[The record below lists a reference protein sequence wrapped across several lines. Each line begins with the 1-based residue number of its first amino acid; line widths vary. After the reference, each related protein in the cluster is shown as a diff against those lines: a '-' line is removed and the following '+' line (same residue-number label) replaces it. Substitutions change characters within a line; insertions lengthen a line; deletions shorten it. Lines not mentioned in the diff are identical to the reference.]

1 MRSGHVLGLAALA
14 GLAAIAATQPT
25 RPVHRS
31 RLTARHKAARRTDWG
46 AALLALSALTDSGIE
61 HYRGSFHN
69 KAMYAPLAISSLTFA
84 TSLRDALAPTPERHP
99 FAETIDYLALGTGLV
114 GTGFHLYNITKRPGG
129 FSWLNLFYS
138 APIGAPAALSLAG
151 MLRRMGEHLRRGTPE
166 LGHLPTPR
174 AMAALLALGLLGTT
188 AEAGLLHFRGAYQ
201 DPAMF
206 IPVTLPPVVA
216 ALLANAA
223 ARPGRRHPITR
234 WALRLLTGVGFLGA
248 GFHVYGVS
256 RNMGGWS
263 NWSQNVLNGPPIPAP
278 PSFTALAIAGL
289 AALDMI
295 ERGEA

>member
-1 MRSGHVLGLAALA
+1 MRNGEILGLAALA
-14 GLAAIAATQPT
+14 GLAAFTAVQPPPQPA
-25 RPVHRS
+25 R
-31 RLTARHKAARRTDWG
+31 RLTPRHKAARRADWG
-46 AALLALSALTDSGIE
+46 AALLALAALSDSGIE

-69 KAMYAPLAISSLTFA
+69 PGMYVPLAVSALTMA
-84 TSLRDALAPTPERHP
+84 TSLRDAVAPTPRRHP
-99 FAETIDYLALGTGLV
+99 FSEAIDYLALGTGLV

-138 APIGAPAALSLAG
+138 APIGAPASLSLSG
-151 MLRRMGEHLRRGTPE
+151 MLRRMGAHLRRGTPE
-166 LGHLPTPR
+166 LGNVPTPR
-174 AMAALLALGLLGTT
+174 AMAGLLSLGLLGTS
-188 AEAGLLHFRGAYQ
+188 AEAALLHFRGSYH

-206 IPVTLPPVVA
+206 IPVTFPPIVA
-216 ALLANAA
+216 ALLAGAA

-234 WALRLLTGVGFLGA
+234 WGLRLLTGVGFLGA

-278 PSFTALAIAGL
+278 PSFTALALAGL

-295 ERGEA
+295 ERGTP